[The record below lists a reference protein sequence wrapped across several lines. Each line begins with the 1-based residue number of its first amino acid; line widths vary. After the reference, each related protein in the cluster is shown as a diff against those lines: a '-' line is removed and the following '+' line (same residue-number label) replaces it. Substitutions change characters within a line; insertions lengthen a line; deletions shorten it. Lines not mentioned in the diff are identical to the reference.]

1 MSGQGGGGDN
11 AGLVLGGGGARGAYA
26 SGVLSVLLPELKD
39 QVRVIVGTSAG
50 ALISAYLLANWHRSV
65 EEAVEDGLRFWREL
79 RFGDVFAPLMA
90 PSGVARFMRYVG
102 EFLPVSTL
110 HAPSILHPEPLR
122 QTVDKLVDFDRLGEN
137 IREQRVA
144 LGVVATPR
152 TATGRSSFTRAGSR
166 DINTIRCAG
175 SSTSRLPSWA
185 LSRCWRPRRSR
196 RCFRLCA

>member
-1 MSGQGGGGDN
+1 M
-11 AGLVLGGGGARGAYA
+11 AATTGLVLGGGGARGAYA

-144 LGVVATPR
+144 LGI
-152 TATGRSSFTRAGSR
+152 RSAARDRVRRDCRAGR
-166 DINTIRCAG
+166 
-175 SSTSRLPSWA
+175 
-185 LSRCWRPRRSR
+185 
-196 RCFRLCA
+196 